1 MMMVLQDV
9 QLVEQCVAQGNSS
22 EDPSISVYNKA
33 EANSYTHV
41 YITKQKQTVTHVY
54 ITKQK
59 QTVTPV
65 YNKAEANSYTRI

>member
-1 MMMVLQDV
+1 MYIVYIYRLDGMMMVLQDV

-33 EANSYTHV
+33 EANSYTC
-41 YITKQKQTVTHVY
+41 I
-54 ITKQK
+54 
-59 QTVTPV
+59 